1 MKRPKKPNRR
11 RKSFFKQNRER
22 ARKFLPRRKFRAAGF
37 PKIRR
42 ENKYVF
48 DPIDKTFKPEIVKE

>member
-1 MKRPKKPNRR
+1 MKRPKKPNR
-11 RKSFFKQNRER
+11 
-22 ARKFLPRRKFRAAGF
+22 RRKFRAAGF